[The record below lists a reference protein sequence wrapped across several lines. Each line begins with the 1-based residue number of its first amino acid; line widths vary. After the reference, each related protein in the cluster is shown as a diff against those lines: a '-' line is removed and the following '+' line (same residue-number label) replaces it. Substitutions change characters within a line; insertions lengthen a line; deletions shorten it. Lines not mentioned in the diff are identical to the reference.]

1 MKRALILM
9 MLLAI
14 VVLLPA
20 PAHASLRLSVKL
32 QKQCF
37 VYLPDMPDGKLK
49 RKCLRLSR
57 RLP

>member
-1 MKRALILM
+1 MNRALLTA
-9 MLLAI
+9 LLCIAT
-14 VVLLPA
+14 LAPY

-49 RKCLRLSR
+49 RQCLKLSKR
-57 RLP
+57 MP